1 MSDGIE
7 NASLQ
12 IATTEETREENRS
25 AEVAIDEGSEFDEE
39 KNESEIVNINLLG
52 YFIITRHISQSSD
65 IIPNH
70 ISRQRNMRTKFIRKF
85 LYDKLILTNVSLFSL
100 LLFYIALNC
109 SVFIDKG
116 YILMHMYTVS

>member
-39 KNESEIVNINLLG
+39 KNERYQTAVFTLATFAAVFVLYVYMVYNL
-52 YFIITRHISQSSD
+52 SS
-65 IIPNH
+65 PPTL
-70 ISRQRNMRTKFIRKF
+70 SR
-85 LYDKLILTNVSLFSL
+85 
-100 LLFYIALNC
+100 C
-109 SVFIDKG
+109 
-116 YILMHMYTVS
+116 